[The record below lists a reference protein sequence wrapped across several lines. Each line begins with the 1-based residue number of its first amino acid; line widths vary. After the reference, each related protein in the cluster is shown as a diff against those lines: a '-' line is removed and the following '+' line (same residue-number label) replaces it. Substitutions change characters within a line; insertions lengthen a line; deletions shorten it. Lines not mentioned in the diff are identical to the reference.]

1 MIEAE
6 LPTLQSVADRLLQA
20 VTAAGGRRAVSEA
33 ADVPLTSLDRYLS
46 AKSEAPSLTLAR
58 IARACGTN
66 VDALLTV
73 AEAAPPHPDFNPA
86 PVPVRARAASRG
98 GDDLVRVPFLGV
110 RASAGQ
116 GRASLPA
123 DTAADSH
130 FLFSRAWLRSLGV
143 APDQAELL
151 RAQGDS
157 MDPTLQDGDLMLVDR
172 GFGEPVHGKIY
183 ALVVDGLVLV
193 KRVNF
198 LAGGGMIL
206 ISDNDRYP
214 SETIRRDAVAE
225 LSFQGRVAWY
235 GRAI

>member
-1 MIEAE
+1 MIAAE
-6 LPTLQSVADRLLQA
+6 PPTLLAVAERLNQA

-33 ADVPLTSLDRYLS
+33 ADVPLSSLDRYLA

-58 IARACGTN
+58 LARACGTS
-66 VDALLTV
+66 VDALLTG
-73 AEAAPPHPDFNPA
+73 AEAAPALRP
-86 PVPVRARAASRG
+86 ARANGRGEHG

-123 DTAADSH
+123 ETAADAH

-143 APDQAELL
+143 APDRAELL

-214 SETIRRDAVAE
+214 SETIRRDAVAD